1 MGTPQGSTNNTKC
14 KVLHL
19 GWGNS
24 QYQHSLEDEQIES
37 SLGEKDLGLLVDERL
52 DMTQPCALTAQR
64 DKGVLGCLQSSVASR
79 AREGI
84 LSLCSSLHSLEDE
97 QIESSLGEKDLGLLV
112 DERLDMTQ
120 PCALT
125 AQRDK
130 GVLGCLQS
138 SVASRAREGILS
150 LCSSLIK

>member
-1 MGTPQGSTNNTKC
+1 MTGCHPQGRLSKRPHGNPIGFNNTKC

-19 GWGNS
+19 GWGNP
-24 QYQHSLEDEQIES
+24 QYQHSLGHEQIES

-84 LSLCSSLHSLEDE
+84 LSLCSSLVRPLLQCCFQLWDYQHRKDMDLLE
-97 QIESSLGEKDLGLLV
+97 Q
-112 DERLDMTQ
+112 
-120 PCALT
+120 
-125 AQRDK
+125 AQRRPAK
-130 GVLGCLQS
+130 LS
-138 SVASRAREGILS
+138 EG
-150 LCSSLIK
+150 